1 MNVFRSLLYFAPILL
16 MISCAMPPRPSYD
29 RDSASYRFSAS
40 EKTAEK
46 MLQNSTGEVSDWMA
60 IVKPWLGT
68 PYKYGKASKSGTD
81 CSGYVMNIYKEKTGI
96 SLPHSSTQMFQMGKK
111 IGRGDLKTGDLVFF
125 GGGSGVDHVGVYL
138 DDGNFTH
145 ASTSRGVMISP
156 LTDSYWQPR
165 YKGARR
171 IQ

>member
-1 MNVFRSLLYFAPILL
+1 MNVFRSILCIVSILL
-16 MISCAMPPRPSYD
+16 TVSCTMPPRPSYD

-46 MLQNSTGEVSDWMA
+46 MLQTATGDVSEWMA

-111 IGRGDLKTGDLVFF
+111 IEKGGLKTGDLVFF

-138 DDGNFTH
+138 GDGNFTH

>member
-1 MNVFRSLLYFAPILL
+1 
-16 MISCAMPPRPSYD
+16 
-29 RDSASYRFSAS
+29 
-40 EKTAEK
+40 
-46 MLQNSTGEVSDWMA
+46 
-60 IVKPWLGT
+60 
-68 PYKYGKASKSGTD
+68 
-81 CSGYVMNIYKEKTGI
+81 MNIYKEETGI

-111 IGRGDLKTGDLVFF
+111 IEKGDLKTGDLVFF

-138 DDGNFTH
+138 GDGNFTH

>member
-1 MNVFRSLLYFAPILL
+1 MNVFRSILCIVSILL
-16 MISCAMPPRPSYD
+16 TVSCTMPPRPSYD

-46 MLQNSTGEVSDWMA
+46 MLQTATGDVSEWMA

-111 IGRGDLKTGDLVFF
+111 IEKGGLKTGDLVFF

>member
-1 MNVFRSLLYFAPILL
+1 MKVFYSILSLASLFL
-16 MISCAMPPRPSYD
+16 ISCAMPPRPSYD
-29 RDSASYRFSAS
+29 RDSASYRFSES

-46 MLQNSTGEVSDWMA
+46 MLQNATGDVSDWMTV
-60 IVKPWLGT
+60 VKPWLGT

-81 CSGYVMNIYKEKTGI
+81 CSGYVMNIYREKTGI
-96 SLPHSSTQMFQMGKK
+96 SLPHSSSQMFQMGKK
-111 IGRGDLKTGDLVFF
+111 IGKDELKTGDLVFF
-125 GGGSGVDHVGVYL
+125 GGGGGVDHVGVYL

-171 IQ
+171 IL

>member
-1 MNVFRSLLYFAPILL
+1 MKVFQFLPGFAAAILFVA
-16 MISCAMPPRPSYD
+16 CAMPPRPSYD
-29 RDSASYRFSAS
+29 RASGSYRFSAS
-40 EKTAEK
+40 EKKAEE
-46 MLQNSTGEVSDWMA
+46 MTRSATGDAADWMK
-60 IVKPWLGT
+60 IVNPWLGT

-81 CSGYVMNIYKEKTGI
+81 CSGYVMNIYREKTGI

-111 IGRGDLKTGDLVFF
+111 IGKDDLRTGDLVFF

-138 DDGNFTH
+138 DNGNFTH

-156 LTDSYWQPR
+156 LSDSYWQPR